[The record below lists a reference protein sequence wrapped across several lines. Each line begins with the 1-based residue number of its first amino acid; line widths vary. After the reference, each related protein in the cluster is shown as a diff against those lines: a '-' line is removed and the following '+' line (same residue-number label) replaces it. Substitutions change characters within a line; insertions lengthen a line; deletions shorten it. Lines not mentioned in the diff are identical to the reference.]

1 MRGND
6 VLLKFLIWRLR
17 NISDKNFILIL
28 AGIVGAIAGI
38 AAVVLKSSVHFIQ
51 RMLERNFYLYD
62 INFSYLVYPL
72 IGIVITLIISKYVL
86 KEKLGHGITHVL
98 Y

>member
-1 MRGND
+1 MKAND

-28 AGIVGAIAGI
+28 AGIIGAIAGI

-51 RMLERNFYLYD
+51 TLLESNFYLYD
-62 INFSYLVYPL
+62 INYAYLLYPPDRKS
-72 IGIVITLIISKYVL
+72 VV
-86 KEKLGHGITHVL
+86 
-98 Y
+98 